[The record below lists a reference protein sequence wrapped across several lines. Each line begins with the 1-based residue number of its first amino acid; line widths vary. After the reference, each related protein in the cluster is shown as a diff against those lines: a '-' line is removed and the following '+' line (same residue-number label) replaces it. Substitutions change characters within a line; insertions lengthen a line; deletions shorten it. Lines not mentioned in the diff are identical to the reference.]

1 MTTPV
6 KVLTPLLEGLVL
18 RAHHT
23 AVCVED
29 FEKARA
35 FFTDVIG
42 MRVEGAMDHR
52 SEPALG
58 VVVGLPG
65 AVIRWAMLEFFG
77 YRIELLAH

>member
-42 MRVEGAMDHR
+42 MRVEGDTFISPRKLRQA
-52 SEPALG
+52 STKALSCCT
-58 VVVGLPG
+58 
-65 AVIRWAMLEFFG
+65 
-77 YRIELLAH
+77 LAIACGSILFSCASG